1 MTTIFDF
8 LDNVKMDHRTSSTK
22 RKFII
27 DDKDE
32 KEEEDISDEVYI
44 YDQSIPHCSSI
55 PLGKKNQH
63 FKYKK
68 HTGNEKAYELG

>member
-8 LDNVKMDHRTSSTK
+8 LDNVKMDRTSSTK
-22 RKFII
+22 RKLII

-55 PLGKKNQH
+55 PLGKRTSTSNIKNIQVM
-63 FKYKK
+63 KK
-68 HTGNEKAYELG
+68 LMN

>member
-8 LDNVKMDHRTSSTK
+8 LDNVKMDRTSTK
-22 RKFII
+22 RKLII

-44 YDQSIPHCSSI
+44 CDQSIPHRSI
-55 PLGKKNQH
+55 PLEKRTTSNMKNIQVIKKLIN
-63 FKYKK
+63 
-68 HTGNEKAYELG
+68 